1 MAQIKKDTSLR
12 KAILQAAIT
21 GQLISDIG
29 GESDVLFSNE
39 KKSKTKLDSEADLPL
54 ASRVSKRNSVVSDS
68 ERTTPSPRGYAPKT
82 PNEFASFENQNS
94 VSERSERPTLPETGK
109 QLLDRIIEE
118 RNKKLLAE
126 WEEVLKKNVGGK
138 ATLPSFASKTRAKKP
153 APVVA
158 SEIDEEELP
167 FEIPENWCWCKVK
180 DISEV
185 FGRIGFRGYTTNDL
199 VLKGNGAITISPSNL
214 LENGITDFSKCT
226 YISWNKY
233 EESPEIKIFDE
244 DILMVKTGSSYGKTG
259 IVKNLPEKATINPQL
274 AVLKNIL
281 INRYYLNFVF
291 QTPFARTQYENFVLG
306 TSIPTFSQ
314 EKLNNFLLPLPPL
327 SVQNAIVAKLEQALP
342 LVDAYEN
349 ALLQKEEL
357 KSALPD
363 KIKKAILQ
371 EAITGQLTE
380 NWRKSATI
388 KESGKQLLNRIIE
401 ERNAKALADWEEAL
415 KKNVGG
421 KATLPSFASKTRAKK
436 PVSVVASE
444 IDEEEIPFEVPESW
458 CWCHLG
464 EICNE
469 IKRGKSPKY
478 VDRSDYLAFAQ
489 KCNVKTG
496 GIDLSLALYLDEKS
510 IDRYSE
516 EDNLIK
522 GDVVIN
528 STGGG
533 TMGRVG
539 YYETK
544 VPEGIKGVYP
554 DSHVTVIRSVGNIN
568 QRYLYYILKHNQP
581 VLEDCGT
588 GSTNQTELKP
598 AVLANF
604 VIPLPPLEEQEA
616 IVRKVEELLPLCK

>member
-1 MAQIKKDTSLR
+1 MAQIKKDTTLR

-29 GESDVLFSNE
+29 GES
-39 KKSKTKLDSEADLPL
+39 LPL
-54 ASRVSKRNSVVSDS
+54 AAAGKPSSA
-68 ERTTPSPRGYAPKT
+68 TPSAGTPRNAPT
-82 PNEFASFENQNS
+82 
-94 VSERSERPTLPETGK
+94 ETGK
-109 QLLDRIIEE
+109 ELLDRIIEE
-118 RNKKLLAE
+118 RNNKLLAE
-126 WEEVLKKNVGGK
+126 WEEKQTDLFASNDAHSKNAKTVRSEQIRLLKK
-138 ATLPSFASKTRAKKP
+138 AKKP
-153 APVVA
+153 SPIVA
-158 SEIDEEELP
+158 SEIDEDEIP
-167 FEIPENWCWCKVK
+167 FEIPENWCWCRLEDLVTILGDGLHGTPQY
-180 DISEV
+180 DISGEYYFV
-185 FGRIGFRGYTTNDL
+185 NGNNLNNGVIEIKPDTKKINEKEFEKYKKDLNETTIFVSINGTIGNIAFYNNEKIILGKSACYFNVAIEDL
-199 VLKGNGAITISPSNL
+199 KKYFFYLFQ
-214 LENGITDFSKCT
+214 TDFFLNYALDNAT
-226 YISWNKY
+226 GTT
-233 EESPEIKIFDE
+233 IKN
-244 DILMVKTGSSYGKTG
+244 VG
-259 IVKNLPEKATINPQL
+259 
-274 AVLKNIL
+274 
-281 INRYYLNFVF
+281 
-291 QTPFARTQYENFVLG
+291 LG
-306 TSIPTFSQ
+306 TMR
-314 EKLNNFLLPLPPL
+314 NFLLPLPPL
-327 SVQNAIVAKLEQALP
+327 SVQNAIVAKLEQVLP

-363 KIKKAILQ
+363 KVKKAILQ
-371 EAITGQLTE
+371 EAITGKLTE

-388 KESGKQLLNRIIE
+388 KESGKQLLDRIIE
-401 ERNAKALADWEEAL
+401 ERNAKALADWKEAL

-421 KATLPSFASKTRAKK
+421 KATLPSFASKTRTKK
-436 PVSVVASE
+436 PVPVVASE
-444 IDEEEIPFEVPESW
+444 IEEDEIPFEVPESW

-604 VIPLPPLEEQEA
+604 VIPLPPLEEQEE

>member
-126 WEEVLKKNVGGK
+126 WEEVLKKNPK
-138 ATLPSFASKTRAKKP
+138 AKKP

-158 SEIDEEELP
+158 SEIDEEEIP
-167 FEIPENWCWCKVK
+167 FEIPENWCWCRL
-180 DISEV
+180 
-185 FGRIGFRGYTTNDL
+185 GDL
-199 VLKGNGAITISPSNL
+199 VPFGQCENADPNDIKEDAWILD
-214 LENGITDFSKCT
+214 LEDIEKNSGKILQFKTKKEVDSKSTKHIFRKDYVLYSKLRPYLNKCVIAPKDGYCTSEILPLDFGKH
-226 YISWNKY
+226 IFNKY
-233 EESPEIKIFDE
+233 AQKFLMSPYFVDYT
-244 DILMVKTGSSYGKTG
+244 DSLSFGVKM
-259 IVKNLPEKATINPQL
+259 P
-274 AVLKNIL
+274 
-281 INRYYLNFVF
+281 R
-291 QTPFARTQYENFVLG
+291 LG
-306 TSIPTFSQ
+306 T
-314 EKLNNFLLPLPPL
+314 EDGKKALVPLPPL
-327 SVQNAIVAKLEQALP
+327 SVQKAIVAKLEQVLP

-357 KSALPD
+357 ESALPD

-380 NWRKSATI
+380 AWRKSATI
-388 KESGKQLLNRIIE
+388 KESGKQLLDRIIE

-415 KKNVGG
+415 KKNP
-421 KATLPSFASKTRAKK
+421 KAKK
-436 PVSVVASE
+436 PVPVVASE

-464 EICNE
+464 EIFKVTMGQSPEGSNVGEEKEGMEFHQGKIFFTDKYIATSNQKTSE
-469 IKRGKSPKY
+469 ITKIAEPGSILLCMRAPVGKVNITDRQICIGRGLSSIVPLGEIALEWAFHLFETLESDFIDKS
-478 VDRSDYLAFAQ
+478 
-489 KCNVKTG
+489 TG
-496 GIDLSLALYLDEKS
+496 STFKAIT
-510 IDRYSE
+510 
-516 EDNLIK
+516 
-522 GDVVIN
+522 GDVVK
-528 STGGG
+528 
-533 TMGRVG
+533 
-539 YYETK
+539 E
-544 VPEGIKGVYP
+544 
-554 DSHVTVIRSVGNIN
+554 
-568 QRYLYYILKHNQP
+568 QL
-581 VLEDCGT
+581 
-588 GSTNQTELKP
+588 
-598 AVLANF
+598 
-604 VIPLPPLEEQEA
+604 IPLPPLEEQEE
-616 IVRKVEELLPLCK
+616 IVKKLEELLPLCKY

>member
-29 GESDVLFSNE
+29 GES
-39 KKSKTKLDSEADLPL
+39 LPL
-54 ASRVSKRNSVVSDS
+54 AAAGKPSSA
-68 ERTTPSPRGYAPKT
+68 TPSAGTPRNAPT
-82 PNEFASFENQNS
+82 
-94 VSERSERPTLPETGK
+94 ETGK
-109 QLLDRIIEE
+109 ELLDRIIEE
-118 RNKKLLAE
+118 RNNKLLAE
-126 WEEVLKKNVGGK
+126 WEEKQTDL
-138 ATLPSFASKTRAKKP
+138 FASNDAHSKNAKTVRSEQIRLSKKIKKP
-153 APVVA
+153 EPIVA
-158 SEIDEEELP
+158 SEIDEDEIP
-167 FEIPENWCWCKVK
+167 FEIPENWCWCR
-180 DISEV
+180 
-185 FGRIGFRGYTTNDL
+185 FGE
-199 VLKGNGAITISPSNL
+199 ITINRDSERIPLSVSQRELLKKKYDYYGASGIIDKVDNYLFDKDLLLIGEDGANL
-214 LENGITDFSKCT
+214 LTRSTPIAFIASGKYWVNNHAHVIDCNSN
-226 YISWNKY
+226 YINLNYIKFFINAISLAKY
-233 EESPEIKIFDE
+233 
-244 DILMVKTGSSYGKTG
+244 VTGTAQPKM
-259 IVKNLPEKATINPQL
+259 NQEKMN
-274 AVLKNIL
+274 
-281 INRYYLNFVF
+281 
-291 QTPFARTQYENFVLG
+291 
-306 TSIPTFSQ
+306 SIPVA
-314 EKLNNFLLPLPPL
+314 LPPL
-327 SVQNAIVAKLEQALP
+327 AVQNAIVAKLEQVLP

-388 KESGKQLLNRIIE
+388 KESGKQLLDRIIE

-415 KKNVGG
+415 KKNP
-421 KATLPSFASKTRAKK
+421 KAKK
-436 PVSVVASE
+436 PVPVVASE
-444 IDEEEIPFEVPESW
+444 IGEDEIPFEIPESW

-516 EDNLIK
+516 EDNLIQ

-604 VIPLPPLEEQEA
+604 VIPLPPLEEQEE

>member
-21 GQLISDIG
+21 GQLISG
-29 GESDVLFSNE
+29 GESI
-39 KKSKTKLDSEADLPL
+39 PL
-54 ASRVSKRNSVVSDS
+54 AAAGKPSSA
-68 ERTTPSPRGYAPKT
+68 TPSPRGYAPKT

-118 RNKKLLAE
+118 RNNKLLAD
-126 WEEVLKKNVGGK
+126 WEEALKKNPK
-138 ATLPSFASKTRAKKP
+138 AKKP
-153 APVVA
+153 APIVA
-158 SEIDEEELP
+158 SEIDEDEIP
-167 FEIPENWCWCKVK
+167 FEIPENWCWCR
-180 DISEV
+180 
-185 FGRIGFRGYTTNDL
+185 FGE
-199 VLKGNGAITISPSNL
+199 ITINRDSERIPLSVSQRELLKKKYDYYGASGIIDKVDNYLFDKDLLLIGEDGANL
-214 LENGITDFSKCT
+214 LTRSTPIAFIASGKYWVNNHAHVIDCNSN
-226 YISWNKY
+226 YINLNYIKFFINAISLAKY
-233 EESPEIKIFDE
+233 
-244 DILMVKTGSSYGKTG
+244 VTGTAQPKM
-259 IVKNLPEKATINPQL
+259 NQEKMN
-274 AVLKNIL
+274 
-281 INRYYLNFVF
+281 
-291 QTPFARTQYENFVLG
+291 
-306 TSIPTFSQ
+306 SIPVA
-314 EKLNNFLLPLPPL
+314 LPPL
-327 SVQNAIVAKLEQALP
+327 AVQNAIVAKLEQVLP

-363 KIKKAILQ
+363 KVKKAILQ

-388 KESGKQLLNRIIE
+388 KESGKQLLDRIIE

-415 KKNVGG
+415 KKNP
-421 KATLPSFASKTRAKK
+421 KAKK
-436 PVSVVASE
+436 PVPVVASE
-444 IDEEEIPFEVPESW
+444 IGEDEIPFEIPESW

-516 EDNLIK
+516 EDNLIQ

-604 VIPLPPLEEQEA
+604 VIPLPPLEEQEE
-616 IVRKVEELLPLCK
+616 IVKKVEELLPLCK

>member
-126 WEEVLKKNVGGK
+126 WEEALKKNPK
-138 ATLPSFASKTRAKKP
+138 AKKP

-167 FEIPENWCWCKVK
+167 FEIPENWCWCRL
-180 DISEV
+180 
-185 FGRIGFRGYTTNDL
+185 GDL
-199 VLKGNGAITISPSNL
+199 VPFGQCENADPNDIKEDAWVLD
-214 LENGITDFSKCT
+214 LEDIEKNSGKILQFKTKKEVDSKSTKHIFRKDYVLYSKLRPYLNKCVIAPKDGYCTSEILPLDFGKH
-226 YISWNKY
+226 IFNKY
-233 EESPEIKIFDE
+233 AQKFLMSPYFVDYT
-244 DILMVKTGSSYGKTG
+244 DSLSFGVKM
-259 IVKNLPEKATINPQL
+259 P
-274 AVLKNIL
+274 
-281 INRYYLNFVF
+281 R
-291 QTPFARTQYENFVLG
+291 LG
-306 TSIPTFSQ
+306 T
-314 EKLNNFLLPLPPL
+314 EDGKKALVPLPPL
-327 SVQNAIVAKLEQALP
+327 SVQNAIVETLEQVLP

-388 KESGKQLLNRIIE
+388 KESGKQLLDRIIE

-415 KKNVGG
+415 KKNP
-421 KATLPSFASKTRAKK
+421 KAKK
-436 PVSVVASE
+436 PVPVVASE

-464 EICNE
+464 EIFKVTMGQSPEGSNVGEEKEGMEFHQGKIFFTDKYIATSNQKTSE
-469 IKRGKSPKY
+469 ITKIAEPGSILLCMRAPVGKVNITDRQICIGRGLSSIVPLGEIALEWAFHLFETLESDFIDKS
-478 VDRSDYLAFAQ
+478 
-489 KCNVKTG
+489 TG
-496 GIDLSLALYLDEKS
+496 STFKAIT
-510 IDRYSE
+510 
-516 EDNLIK
+516 
-522 GDVVIN
+522 GDVVK
-528 STGGG
+528 
-533 TMGRVG
+533 
-539 YYETK
+539 E
-544 VPEGIKGVYP
+544 
-554 DSHVTVIRSVGNIN
+554 
-568 QRYLYYILKHNQP
+568 QL
-581 VLEDCGT
+581 
-588 GSTNQTELKP
+588 
-598 AVLANF
+598 
-604 VIPLPPLEEQEA
+604 IPLPPLEEQEE
-616 IVRKVEELLPLCK
+616 IVKKLEELLPLCK